1 MTTVQ
6 IVENWARVA
15 GRVEAW
21 RPPAEA
27 GGPGVLTVRVERA
40 DTLETPDREPVPNLL
55 RGHEGRSIQIHVPA
69 AAAAAFA
76 PGIGV
81 RVALD
86 VRRGRKPTVFFARPE
101 GITTEHG

>member
-1 MTTVQ
+1 MQ

-15 GRVEAW
+15 GRVEDW

-27 GGPGVLTVRVERA
+27 GAPGLLTVRVERA
-40 DTLETPDREPVPNLL
+40 ETLETPERGPVPNLL
-55 RGHEGRSIQIHVPA
+55 RGHEGRSIQIQVPA
-69 AAAAAFA
+69 AVAATFT
-76 PGIGV
+76 PGA

-86 VRRGRKPTVFFARPE
+86 VRRGRQPSAFFARPE

>member
-1 MTTVQ
+1 MQ

-27 GGPGVLTVRVERA
+27 GAPGVLTVRVERTE
-40 DTLETPDREPVPNLL
+40 TLETADRGPVPNLL
-55 RGHEGRSIQIHVPA
+55 RGHEGRSIQIQVPA
-69 AAAAAFA
+69 AAAAAFTA
-76 PGIGV
+76 AIGA

-86 VRRGRKPTVFFARPE
+86 VRRGRRASAFFARAE
-101 GITTEHG
+101 TIATEHG

>member
-1 MTTVQ
+1 MQ

-15 GRVEAW
+15 GRVESW

-27 GGPGVLTVRVERA
+27 GAPGVLTVRVDRA
-40 DTLETPDREPVPNLL
+40 DTLETPDREPAPNLL
-55 RGHEGRSIQIHVPA
+55 RGHEGQSIQIQVPA
-69 AAAAAFA
+69 AVASTFM
-76 PGIGV
+76 PGA

-86 VRRGRKPTVFFARPE
+86 VRRGRKPGAFFARAE

>member
-1 MTTVQ
+1 MQ

-27 GGPGVLTVRVERA
+27 GGSGVLTVRVERA
-40 DTLETPDREPVPNLL
+40 DTLETRIAN
-55 RGHEGRSIQIHVPA
+55 RCRTCCAATKGGRFEIQVPA

-76 PGIGV
+76 PGIGA

-86 VRRGRKPTVFFARPE
+86 VRRGRKPSVFFARPE